1 MEKHRWE
8 HFRENTRQEVSW
20 RWFSTPGQIVRKKQE
35 ECGAMNV
42 LEKTWLSSNELERR
56 DISDLR
62 SSSLM
67 LCLQSLDLQIT
78 F

>member
-8 HFRENTRQEVSW
+8 NFRENTLQEMSW
-20 RWFSTPGQIVRKKQE
+20 SSFSTPVQIVRRKQE

-67 LCLQSLDLQIT
+67 LCLQSLDLQIN

>member
-8 HFRENTRQEVSW
+8 NFRENMLQEVSW
-20 RWFSTPGQIVRKKQE
+20 SWLNSPGQIVRRKWE
-35 ECGAMNV
+35 ECGAVNV
-42 LEKTWLSSNELERR
+42 LEKTWLSSNEVERR
-56 DISDLR
+56 DISDLI

-78 F
+78 S